1 MTGEN
6 MAKDENELTLEQ
18 NIERLEAV
26 IEKLEKGDLPL
37 DKAFEIYKTGM
48 NLLLKC
54 NAGIDKVVNEL
65 TVLESEG
72 FNEL

>member
-1 MTGEN
+1 MT
-6 MAKDENELTLEQ
+6 KDENETLEQ
-18 NIERLEAV
+18 NIEKLEAV

-37 DKAFEIYKTGM
+37 DKAFETYKSGM

-54 NAGIDKVVNEL
+54 NANIDRVVNEL

-72 FNEL
+72 LNEL